1 MNDLINIEIVT
12 PLGMIYQG
20 SVRAVTLPGSEGEFG
35 VLKGHATLVS
45 SLKSGVIDIEKQ
57 DLKHELVA
65 IDSGYAKVDESKVC
79 VLAKGAVWIC
89 GSSESEIEKNLN
101 NAKDLIKA
109 MSSDN
114 AALAATF
121 SKLDNAKVNV

>member
-1 MNDLINIEIVT
+1 MSNLIDIEIVT

-20 SVRAVTLPGSEGEFG
+20 RIKSVTLPGIEGEFG
-35 VLKGHATLVS
+35 VLKGHASLLS
-45 SLKSGVIDIEKQ
+45 SLKSGVIDIEKE

-65 IDSGYAKVDESKVC
+65 IDSGYAKVDETKVC
-79 VLAKGAVWIC
+79 VLAKGAIWVC

-101 NAKDLIKA
+101 NAKDLIKS

-121 SKLDNAKVNV
+121 SKFDRAKI

>member
-65 IDSGYAKVDESKVC
+65 IDSGYAKVDEGKVC
-79 VLAKGAVWIC
+79 VLVKGAVWIC
-89 GSSESEIEKNLN
+89 GADESEIEKNLN
-101 NAKDLIKA
+101 NAKDLIKS

-121 SKLDNAKVNV
+121 SKLDNAKANV

>member
-1 MNDLINIEIVT
+1 MSNLIDIEIVT

-20 SVRAVTLPGSEGEFG
+20 KVKSITLPGTEGEFG
-35 VLKGHATLVS
+35 VLKGHASLLS
-45 SLKSGVIDIEKQ
+45 SLGSGVIDIEKE

-65 IDSGYAKVDESKVC
+65 IDSGYAKVDETKVC
-79 VLAKGAVWIC
+79 VLAKGAIWVC

-101 NAKDLIKA
+101 NAKDLIKS

-121 SKLDNAKVNV
+121 SKFDRAKI